1 MKAVF
6 KADKEWLYK
15 YQTKLT
21 LSQKLLP
28 ETKNSIMYDKRVSSP
43 KRHNKDTYATNHN
56 HRKLANLITQT
67 TALSNSTKLS
77 PAMWGH
83 PRREGRGGE
92 V

>member
-56 HRKLANLITQT
+56 HRKLTNLIAWT
-67 TALSNSTKLS
+67 TALSNSMKLS
-77 PAMWGH
+77 HAMWGH
-83 PRREGRGGE
+83 PRWMGHNGE
-92 V
+92 F